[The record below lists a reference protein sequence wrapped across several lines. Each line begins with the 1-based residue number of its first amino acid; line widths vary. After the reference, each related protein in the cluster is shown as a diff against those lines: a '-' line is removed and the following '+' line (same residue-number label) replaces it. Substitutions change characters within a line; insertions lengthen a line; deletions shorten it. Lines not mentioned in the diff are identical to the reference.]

1 MPWSNTGGVLIVRIK
16 KKKNSVLLIKINKMF
31 ALFAE
36 SMELSVSP
44 EIGEEEGKDSCY

>member
-1 MPWSNTGGVLIVRIK
+1 MPWSNTGGVLIVCI
-16 KKKNSVLLIKINKMF
+16 KKNSVLLIKINKMF